1 MAKERS
7 FLWIKEN
14 QEHLGHWENGEGE
27 KEKQVSPPME
37 SKKEVTGENIRE
49 NLVLV
54 HLLIK
59 DSNLKSWRE

>member
-27 KEKQVSPPME
+27 KEKQVSPPTG
-37 SKKEVTGENIRE
+37 SKR
-49 NLVLV
+49 
-54 HLLIK
+54 
-59 DSNLKSWRE
+59 